1 MQTVTWHQ
9 DFDEC
14 TETTAATTAAIMDI
28 LVGSKRSSTLL
39 ARDGRAARIE
49 RFVRSG
55 ALIDAAL
62 ALIAFELPQWQL
74 RRVAYDS
81 GEWHC
86 ALSRT
91 RELADWLDQ
100 SAEGRHA
107 DLALALLDALV
118 EAQHI
123 AAPPRQPGVQPSLVN
138 ATDVLMC
145 CDHFS

>member
-1 MQTVTWHQ
+1 MQTVARYQ
-9 DFDEC
+9 DFGEC
-14 TETTAATTAAIMDI
+14 TNSTAATAAAIMDI
-28 LVGSKRSSTLL
+28 LSGSKPARTLL
-39 ARDGRAARIE
+39 GRDDRAARIE

-62 ALIAFELPQWQL
+62 ALISLELPQWQL
-74 RRVAYDS
+74 RRIAYDS

-100 SAEGRHA
+100 SADGRHA
-107 DLALALLDALV
+107 DLAIALLDALV
-118 EAQHI
+118 EAQHM
-123 AAPPRQPGVQPSLVN
+123 AAPPRQPSVRPTPVN
-138 ATDVLMC
+138 ATDVMMC